1 MREPTYVEADLAA
14 SSGKPNAVESGRR
27 PMGVLRQLIPYVWHY
42 RRTMAWAAMALI
54 VAALT
59 VLGIGQGLKAVI
71 DRGFAAANPATLDH
85 SLLALLIAIILLAGS
100 TYARFSLVSW
110 LGERVVADLK
120 QKLYDHILKL
130 SPAFFETQRSGD
142 ILARISSD
150 TAVLQVLVG
159 SSLSVALRN
168 VLLLIGGL
176 AMMLLTSAK
185 LTGLMALIIPIVVL
199 PIIIFGRKVRKLSR
213 DSQDKLADVNAYAE
227 ETVYGIRT
235 VQAFAHE
242 AADRQRFDA
251 EVETS
256 LAVSMARVRARALL
270 IVLVIVLVFSAI
282 GGILWVGGHDVLK
295 GTLSAGQL
303 SAFVFYAVLVAG
315 AVGAITEV
323 GSDLNRAAG
332 AAERIFDLL
341 NIKPLITAPA
351 KPLPLP
357 QPAQGTVAFEAVTFH
372 YQSRPDQAALLD
384 ISFTINPGER
394 VAVVGPSGAG
404 KTTLFQLL
412 LRFYDPHSG
421 IIRFDGVDIRQ
432 AQPQELRRAIGLV
445 PQESVIFS
453 ANAWHNIAY
462 GRPEASRDDIIA
474 AAKAA
479 HADEFLTAL
488 PQGYDTFLGEK
499 GVRLSGGQRQRI
511 AIARAILR
519 NPALLLLDEATSAL
533 DAESERLVQEAFAR
547 LMQGRTTMVI
557 AHRLA
562 TVINADRILVMDQG
576 RIVASGTHDSLSR
589 EDGLYAR
596 LAKLQFTQQD

>member
-1 MREPTYVEADLAA
+1 MREPTYIEADAA
-14 SSGKPNAVESGRR
+14 ATKRASPGESGQR
-27 PMGVLRQLIPYVWHY
+27 PVGVLRQLVPYLWPY
-42 RRTMAWAAMALI
+42 RRTMAWAGLALI
-54 VAALT
+54 AAALT

-71 DRGFAAANPATLDH
+71 DKGFAAANAATLDH
-85 SLLALLIAIILLAGS
+85 SLLALLVAIILLAGS

-110 LGERVVADLK
+110 LGERVVADLR

-168 VLLLIGGL
+168 VLILVGGL
-176 AMMLLTSAK
+176 VMMLLTSAK
-185 LTGLMALIIPIVVL
+185 LTGLMALVIPVVVL
-199 PIIIFGRKVRKLSR
+199 PIIVLGRRVRKLSR
-213 DSQDKLADVNAYAE
+213 DSQDRLADVNAYAE

-242 AADRQRFDA
+242 ATDRCRFNA
-251 EVETS
+251 EVEAS
-256 LAVSMARVRARALL
+256 LAVSMARVKARALL

-282 GGILWVGGHDVLK
+282 GGILWVGGHDVLR

-341 NIKPLITAPA
+341 NVTPLITPPA
-351 KPLPLP
+351 HPLPLP
-357 QPAQGTVAFEAVTFH
+357 QPNQGAVAFQDVTFH
-372 YQSRPDQAALLD
+372 YPSRPDQAALSG
-384 ISFTINPGER
+384 ISFDVKPGER
-394 VAVVGPSGAG
+394 IAVVGPSGAG

-421 IIRFDGVDIRQ
+421 IIRFDGVDIRLTN
-432 AQPQELRRAIGLV
+432 PEELRRAIGLV
-445 PQESVIFS
+445 PQEPVIFS
-453 ANAWHNIAY
+453 ADAWHNIAY
-462 GRPEASRDDIIA
+462 GRPEASREEIIA
-474 AAKAA
+474 AAQAA
-479 HADEFLTAL
+479 HADEFLTTL

-533 DAESERLVQEAFAR
+533 DAESERLVQDAFAR
-547 LMQGRTTMVI
+547 LMQGRTSMVI

-596 LAKLQFTQQD
+596 LAKLQFAS